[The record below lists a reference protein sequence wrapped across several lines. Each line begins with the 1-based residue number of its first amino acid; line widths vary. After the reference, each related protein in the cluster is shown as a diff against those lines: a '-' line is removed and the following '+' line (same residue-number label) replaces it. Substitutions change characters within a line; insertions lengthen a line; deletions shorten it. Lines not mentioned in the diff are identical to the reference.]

1 MDMKIL
7 MTANTNIEVKI
18 TYIYIYISFSYIH
31 YIKYINV
38 FQYIINSELFF
49 IVT

>member
-18 TYIYIYISFSYIH
+18 TYIYIYI
-31 YIKYINV
+31 
-38 FQYIINSELFF
+38 FF
-49 IVT
+49 IYTLYQIHKCILVHH